1 MDKTEESD
9 KDVLKA
15 VEETETENGVVRKAQ
30 AEDMETDQT
39 EVESPSTAAK
49 PDETGEKATEKQ
61 QADSV
66 PEDGDSLCSVCGFSA
81 KCPRSLKIHFARRHG
96 SNSKNNNKYVKPA
109 GKFENI
115 SAMSPS
121 AAETKQN
128 QQSDL
133 DELPSVSGDGDMT
146 TNSLNKKRTSSD
158 KQLKDEEEPI
168 STPQRRVSKR
178 TPKPKIIH
186 SCNSCGEEFL
196 GKSLLD
202 LHIQRYH
209 TKDTSEYT
217 LQSQVRLNREFS
229 LVLHILVCM
238 LYFKEKCFMQVLM
251 ISYDI

>member
-1 MDKTEESD
+1 MDKSEESD

-30 AEDMETDQT
+30 AEDMEMDQT
-39 EVESPSTAAK
+39 KAESPSTAAK
-49 PDETGEKATEKQ
+49 PDETDEKATEKQ
-61 QADSV
+61 QAGSV
-66 PEDGDSLCSVCGFSA
+66 PEEGDSLCSVCGFSA

-96 SNSKNNNKYVKPA
+96 SNSKNNNKYLKPA
-109 GKFENI
+109 GKF
-115 SAMSPS
+115 PS

-133 DELPSVSGDGDMT
+133 DELPSASSDGDVT
-146 TNSLNKKRTSSD
+146 TNSLNKQRKSSD

-217 LQSQVRLNREFS
+217 LRSQVRSNWEFS
-229 LVLHILVCM
+229 LVLHVSVSM
-238 LYFKEKCFMQVLM
+238 LYFKKKCFMQVLM
-251 ISYDI
+251 ISYHI

>member
-1 MDKTEESD
+1 MDTTEESD

-15 VEETETENGVVRKAQ
+15 VGETETENGAARKVQ

-39 EVESPSTAAK
+39 KAESSSTAAK
-49 PDETGEKATEKQ
+49 PDETDEKATEKQ

-115 SAMSPS
+115 SVMSPS

-133 DELPSVSGDGDMT
+133 ELPSASSDGDMT
-146 TNSLNKKRTSSD
+146 TNSLTKQRTSSD
-158 KQLKDEEEPI
+158 KQLKDGEEPV

-217 LQSQVRLNREFS
+217 LRSQVRSNWEFR
-229 LVLHILVCM
+229 LVLHISVCM
-238 LYFKEKCFMQVLM
+238 LYFKEKCFIQV
-251 ISYDI
+251 